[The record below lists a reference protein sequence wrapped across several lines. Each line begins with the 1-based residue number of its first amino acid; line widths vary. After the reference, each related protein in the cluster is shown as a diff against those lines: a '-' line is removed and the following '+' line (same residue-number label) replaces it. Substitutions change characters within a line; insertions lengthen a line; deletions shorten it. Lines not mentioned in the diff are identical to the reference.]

1 MWDWWCVV
9 GPRRHLP
16 RRASVAGPN
25 SKVCVRLAML
35 SLAALRYR
43 NVLAAHG
50 GPVKRIESGVLPVC
64 GRRMIQANAW
74 LTAGLTPPSSLAIY
88 GDADGS
94 GTHPRASVARH
105 MAVSEALERWAFHSV
120 SRSAQAAE
128 FGFDVDPSSNGM
140 SAFPGLVARNARRK
154 ALLEA
159 VERYSIIAWW
169 EGRAASRVFDTDWP
183 GVSAVA
189 IDGPFGGVTVI
200 AFART
205 DYGGYAYGHAAE
217 ESFGA
222 ACERAV
228 IELARHEWV
237 LRSSWLSL
245 VSGEQRAPSNL
256 FERRCLFFSSDE
268 GHECF
273 RRRLA
278 GRPVGPLP
286 PPVVVCD
293 RAIPGPWADYATV
306 WRYAMRP
313 PSDGFL
319 LAGEDYFFW

>member
-1 MWDWWCVV
+1 
-9 GPRRHLP
+9 
-16 RRASVAGPN
+16 
-25 SKVCVRLAML
+25 ML

-43 NVLAAHG
+43 NVLAVHG
-50 GPVKRIESGVLPVC
+50 GPVERIETGVFPVC
-64 GRRMIQANAW
+64 GRRMRQANAR
-74 LTAGLTPPSSLAIY
+74 LSAGLTPKRARSIY
-88 GDADGS
+88 SDADGS

-105 MAVSEALERWAFHSV
+105 MAVSEALERWAFPSV
-120 SRSAQAAE
+120 VRSSRAAE

-140 SAFPGLVARNARRK
+140 SAFPGLVRTNARRK
-154 ALLEA
+154 AMLEA
-159 VERYSIIAWW
+159 VERYTLISWW
-169 EGRAASRVFDTDWP
+169 EGRAEGRLFETDWP

-237 LRSSWLSL
+237 LRSSWLSF
-245 VSGEQRAPSNL
+245 VSGQMSAPTDL
-256 FERRCLFFSSDE
+256 VERRCLFFSSPE

-273 RRRLA
+273 QRRLTS
-278 GRPVGPLP
+278 RPEAAMSRPT
-286 PPVVVCD
+286 VVCD
-293 RAIPGPWADYATV
+293 RDIPGPWADYATV
-306 WRYAMRP
+306 WRFALRP

-319 LAGEDYFFW
+319 HAGDDYFFW